1 MNCPVCGKEM
11 EPGFVQTNQRAAWV
25 KKPHPL
31 TLMPKEGEVLLDNKL
46 FSRTSPAGF
55 AGTARKSSWIT
66 AASPAKRGDFSSFRS

>member
-31 TLMPKEGEVLLDNKL
+31 TLMPKDGEILLDNKL
-46 FSRTSPAGF
+46 FSSLFLPRV
-55 AGTARKSSWIT
+55 
-66 AASPAKRGDFSSFRS
+66 DL